1 MVPWFVASEPA
12 QNIRRFSPSWT
23 IALAAAGV
31 SVLGLCRVAS
41 SPAPLSSTTPLRS
54 APLLSRSLAADPPRE
69 NDFYVAPNGSKG
81 GTGSLASPWDLQT
94 ALQQPAAVHPGDTI
108 WLRGGRYV
116 GTFRSF
122 LTGTPSS
129 PIKVRQYPGE
139 RATLDGNAATT
150 LATAM
155 DGSTTT
161 CTLAANLYGPNS
173 VIRIDSEDIYLWDKA
188 LIPNR
193 GWNGTTATP
202 HAAGATVITNTVA
215 LAIDGAYTWFMG
227 FEITNTSGARSNATT
242 GSLPP
247 DRLGFAIDA
256 NGPGTKVINMVI
268 HDAGQGIGLWT
279 SATDGE
285 AYGNLIYYN
294 GWDASD
300 RGHGH
305 GIYTQNL
312 APSVKRIADNVLFGQ
327 FAIGIQAYTGGGN
340 IDNIQLEGNVAFDN
354 GVLSRVSGNTYN
366 LLVGG
371 MQLAN
376 NPSLISNFTYTQQ
389 TAGGNDNLGY
399 NAGCTNATV
408 TGNYFAANSALKL
421 VNCLTGLSM
430 TGNTLYGTTSGFTPS
445 SFPSNTYLSTRPT
458 VNQIF
463 VRPNLYEPGRAHLI
477 VYNWNLDASVDI
489 DVSSVL
495 VSGDAF
501 EIRSVLDAFGTP
513 VLAGT
518 YSGAP
523 LTIPLSGLP
532 AVSPIGVQLPTPIHQ
547 EFNVFLL
554 TRITPAR
561 EKLPI
566 RHGDPLTETRP

>member
-1 MVPWFVASEPA
+1 MLLLFSSVPVE
-12 QNIRRFSPSWT
+12 
-23 IALAAAGV
+23 AA
-31 SVLGLCRVAS
+31 
-41 SPAPLSSTTPLRS
+41 
-54 APLLSRSLAADPPRE
+54 
-69 NDFYVAPNGSKG
+69 DFYVAPNGSKG

-122 LTGTPSS
+122 LTGSPSS

-155 DGSTTT
+155 DGSTST

-354 GVLSRVSGNTYN
+354 GVLSQVSGYTYN

-371 MQLAN
+371 MVSAA
-376 NPSLISNFTYTQQ
+376 NPSLVSNFTYTPQA
-389 TAGGNDNLGY
+389 TGGNDDLGY

-408 TGNYFAANSALKL
+408 TG
-421 VNCLTGLSM
+421 
-430 TGNTLYGTTSGFTPS
+430 
-445 SFPSNTYLSTRPT
+445 
-458 VNQIF
+458 
-463 VRPNLYEPGRAHLI
+463 
-477 VYNWNLDASVDI
+477 
-489 DVSSVL
+489 
-495 VSGDAF
+495 
-501 EIRSVLDAFGTP
+501 
-513 VLAGT
+513 
-518 YSGAP
+518 
-523 LTIPLSGLP
+523 
-532 AVSPIGVQLPTPIHQ
+532 
-547 EFNVFLL
+547 
-554 TRITPAR
+554 
-561 EKLPI
+561 
-566 RHGDPLTETRP
+566 